1 MAYKKTNEA
10 YFGDTF
16 VRPNTIACYSMD
28 GNKLFDARVKDCD
41 LSYGT
46 GEPVEFSCS
55 CDLAPNSDFTVAKGI
70 SGMNYYNDIA
80 VKSDVTELQETIATL
95 EAQIDDLKKNFEP
108 KKGVLEWRSALK
120 TLNYKRE
127 I

>member
-1 MAYKKTNEA
+1 MAYKKTNEV

-16 VRPNTIACYSMD
+16 VRPDTIACYSMD

-55 CDLAPNSDFTVAKGI
+55 CDLAPKGDFIVAKSA
-70 SGMNYYNDIA
+70 SGANYYNDFA
-80 VKSDVTELQETIATL
+80 VKSNVTELQDAIVAL
-95 EAQIDDLKKNFEP
+95 KAQIDDLKKNFEP
-108 KKGVLEWRSALK
+108 KKGSLEWRSALK